1 MPLPLGLLAF
11 GDVEVGD
18 EEHVFV
24 DEGVDDDDAV
34 GSIFAAD
41 AELHWFDD
49 AVAFLGQADFFLPDL
64 AGGLAVMFVG
74 VGAGGPVGDG
84 GDVFGV

>member
-1 MPLPLGLLAF
+1 MAF

-24 DEGVDDDDAV
+24 DESVDDDDAV

-49 AVAFLGQADFFLPDL
+49 AVAFLG
-64 AGGLAVMFVG
+64 
-74 VGAGGPVGDG
+74 
-84 GDVFGV
+84 